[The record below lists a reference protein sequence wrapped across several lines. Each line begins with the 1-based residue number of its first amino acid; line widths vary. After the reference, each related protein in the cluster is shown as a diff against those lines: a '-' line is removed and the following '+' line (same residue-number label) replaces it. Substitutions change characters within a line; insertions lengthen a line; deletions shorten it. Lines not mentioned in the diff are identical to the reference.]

1 MAGKYADLE
10 VVWPLIGL
18 LMAIRQFRRRSRLPS
33 DTNKFGRHTPK
44 KSDPPPPEPGLR
56 HLLDDGILR
65 PRTRR
70 EYCPKP
76 PTEAELERRAALAY
90 AERFAS
96 TKTRSAVLRRTI
108 RRRGPSE
115 HDAALEA
122 FALRLVERYSSSGLV
137 DDLRFAETRAAR
149 LHRQGHPARA
159 IAEKLRVAGVERA
172 DITSAIGESGAS
184 GVEGE
189 RAAALSYAK
198 RRRLGPFRVGDPKPF
213 GKRTSWRW
221 LAEGSRGG
229 WRSRRR
235 MGPPRTTGA
244 LPSG

>member
-1 MAGKYADLE
+1 MMD
-10 VVWPLIGL
+10 
-18 LMAIRQFRRRSRLPS
+18 R
-33 DTNKFGRHTPK
+33 
-44 KSDPPPPEPGLR
+44 
-56 HLLDDGILR
+56 R

-70 EYCPKP
+70 QDRPKKLL
-76 PTEAELERRAALAY
+76 TEAELERRALAY

-96 TKTRSAVLRRTI
+96 TKTRFLAVLRRTI

-213 GKRTSWRW
+213 RQRDLMA
-221 LAEGSRGG
+221 LARRGF
-229 WRSRRR
+229 SRRVAESVLN
-235 MGPPRTTGA
+235 GPA
-244 LPSG
+244 EDD